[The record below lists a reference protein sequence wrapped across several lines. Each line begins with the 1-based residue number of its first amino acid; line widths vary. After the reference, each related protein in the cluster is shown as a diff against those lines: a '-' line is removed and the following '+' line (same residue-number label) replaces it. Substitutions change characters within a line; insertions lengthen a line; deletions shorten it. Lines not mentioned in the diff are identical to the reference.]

1 MKKFSQLKK
10 FRKINEQEI
19 TLSGQSSDSN
29 QPNTV
34 KVEINSNSQNI
45 EEVQN
50 TEKTTQEESTTKSE
64 GDVVKFFSKIFES
77 REMAHVYHL
86 TVKGEEGS
94 HAKHLALGD
103 YYDKILG
110 MLDEIIEVY
119 QGEFEVL
126 EGYDVIDTS
135 SAKST
140 DTIKYFLDLALFI
153 REQRKLCFKQDDTHY
168 FNIIDDMLVLIYKTI
183 YKLKYNK

>member
-1 MKKFSQLKK
+1 MKKFSQLKI
-10 FRKINEQEI
+10 RKINEQEI
-19 TLSGQSSDSN
+19 TLSGQDATTA

-34 KVEINSNSQNI
+34 KVEINSTGAQA
-45 EEVQN
+45 EETK
-50 TEKTTQEESTTKSE
+50 TEKTQEQDSKKGGTV
-64 GDVVKFFSKIFES
+64 DVVKFFSKIFES

-103 YYDKILG
+103 YYDKILD

-119 QGEFEVL
+119 QGEYEVL
-126 EGYDVIDTS
+126 EGYETIDTS

-140 DTIKYFLDLALFI
+140 DTIKYFTDLANFI
-153 REQRKLCFKQDDTHY
+153 KEQRYVCFKKDDTHY
-168 FNIIDDMLVLIYKTI
+168 FNIIDDMLVLIYKTL